1 MNARLETL
9 IPAARIAA
17 RVAELARDL
26 DRDYAGRELLCV
38 GVLKG
43 CFVFLAD
50 LVRHLSVPT
59 RIEFLRAASYG
70 AATESSG
77 VVQIRMDLDAPLAG
91 RHVLLVEDILDTG
104 LTLDY
109 LRKHLL
115 AAGPASLKIC
125 ALLDKRVRRR
135 VAIEADYVGFAID
148 DHFVVGYGLDFDE
161 RHRERPDVAIL
172 RTDADGR

>member
-1 MNARLETL
+1 MSARLEPL
-9 IPAARIAA
+9 IPAAEIAT
-17 RVAELARDL
+17 RVAGLAAELN
-26 DRDYAGRELLCV
+26 RDYAGRELLVV

-50 LVRHLSVPT
+50 LVRHLTVPT
-59 RIEFLRAASYG
+59 AVEFLRAVSYG
-70 AATESSG
+70 AATETSG
-77 VVQIRMDLDAPLAG
+77 VVQIRLDLDASVAG

-125 ALLDKRVRRR
+125 TLLDKRARRR
-135 VAIEADYVGFAID
+135 TPLEADYVGFAIED
-148 DHFVVGYGLDFDE
+148 KFVVGYGLDFDE
-161 RHRERPDVAIL
+161 RYRELPDVCVL
-172 RTDADGR
+172 RLPHDG